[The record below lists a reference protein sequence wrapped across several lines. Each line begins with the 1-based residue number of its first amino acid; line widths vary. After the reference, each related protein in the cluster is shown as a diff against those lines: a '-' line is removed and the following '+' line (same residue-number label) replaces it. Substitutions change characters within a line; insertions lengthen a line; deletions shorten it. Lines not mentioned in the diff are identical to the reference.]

1 MRTPATR
8 PRSTSPPPTGSAGR
22 RDTQPTPLI
31 RADFALRHAGQLATM
46 VPREDDPLGRIK
58 DGALAAREG
67 RVVGI
72 GEDRELESK
81 VALDGDLLD
90 AAGACV
96 IPGLVDAHTHPVFAG
111 SRADEFAERV
121 SGVTYKA
128 QQSGER
134 GIARTV
140 RATRE
145 ADVSTLTELAAA
157 RANRFLA
164 NGTTTVEAK
173 TGYGLDL
180 DHEAK
185 SLEVIRQLA
194 EQTRLRVIPTFLGAH
209 TVPPG
214 VDRRAYVRSVI
225 DEMLPA
231 FRPWAVFCD
240 AWCDPPAFTAAET
253 RAVLG
258 RARSLG
264 YAVRIHAAQL
274 APGEGPDI
282 AAELGAS
289 SADHL
294 EFATTAQIQAL
305 AKAGTVAVLCP
316 AANFTTHG
324 PRPPIE
330 AMREA
335 KLSIAIA
342 SDLNPG
348 TSNSE
353 SLPLAMS
360 LACVQWG
367 MTPTEVLVGATLHA
381 AHSLK
386 LDGLAG
392 CLRPGSF
399 ADCAVVDTESPE
411 AIPYYVG
418 VNRVLQTVV
427 GGAVWVPL

>member
-1 MRTPATR
+1 
-8 PRSTSPPPTGSAGR
+8 
-22 RDTQPTPLI
+22 
-31 RADFALRHAGQLATM
+31 
-46 VPREDDPLGRIK
+46 
-58 DGALAAREG
+58 
-67 RVVGI
+67 VVWI
-72 GEDRELESK
+72 GEDRDLESQ
-81 VALDGDLLD
+81 VALDGDQLD

-96 IPGLVDAHTHPVFAG
+96 IPGFVDAHTHPVFAG

-121 SGVTYKA
+121 SGVAYRA

-145 ADVSTLTELAAA
+145 ADVSTLIELATA

-164 NGTTTVEAK
+164 NGTTTIEAK

-180 DHEAK
+180 DNEAR
-185 SLEVIRQLA
+185 SLEVLRQVG
-194 EQTRLRVIPTFLGAH
+194 ERTPLRVVPTFLGAH
-209 TVPPG
+209 AVPPG
-214 VDRRAYVRSVI
+214 IDRRAYLRSVI

-231 FRPWAVFCD
+231 FKPWSVFCD
-240 AWCDPPAFTAAET
+240 AWCEATAFTPAET

-258 RARSLG
+258 RAKALG
-264 YAVRIHAAQL
+264 YEIRIHAAQL

-294 EFATTAQIQAL
+294 EFATLAQVKAL

-316 AANFTTHG
+316 LANLTTHG

-335 KLSIAIA
+335 QLPIAIA

-360 LACVQWG
+360 LACAHWG
-367 MTPTEVLVGATLHA
+367 MTPLEVLSGATVYA

-399 ADCAVVDTESPE
+399 ADCIVVDVESPE

-418 VNRVLQTVV
+418 VNRVMRTVV
-427 GGAVWVPL
+427 GGAVWEPL

>member
-1 MRTPATR
+1 
-8 PRSTSPPPTGSAGR
+8 
-22 RDTQPTPLI
+22 LI

-46 VPREDDPLGRIK
+46 VPGPDDAIGRIR
-58 DGALAAREG
+58 DGALAARAG
-67 RVVGI
+67 RVVWI
-72 GEDRELESK
+72 GHDRELESQ

-90 AAGACV
+90 AQGACV

-121 SGVTYKA
+121 SGARYQA

-140 RATRE
+140 RLTRAAE
-145 ADVSTLTELAAA
+145 ASTLLELAEA

-164 NGTTTVEAK
+164 NGTTTIEAK

-180 DHEAK
+180 DNEAK
-185 SLEVIRQLA
+185 SLDVLRTLA
-194 EQTRLRVIPTFLGAH
+194 ERTRLRVVPTFLGAH
-209 TVPPG
+209 VVPPG
-214 VDRRAYVRSVI
+214 ADRQAYVRLLM

-231 FRPWAVFCD
+231 FKPWAVFCD
-240 AWCDPPAFTAAET
+240 AWCEAPAFTAAET
-253 RAVLG
+253 RALLG
-258 RARSLG
+258 RAKALG
-264 YAVRIHAAQL
+264 YQLRVHAAQL

-294 EFATTAQIQAL
+294 EFATPAQIAAL

-316 AANFTTHG
+316 GANFTTHG

-330 AMREA
+330 AMRDA
-335 KLSIAIA
+335 GLPMAIA

-348 TSNSE
+348 TNTSE

-367 MTPTEVLVGATLHA
+367 MTPLEALCGATLHA
-381 AHSLK
+381 ARSLK

-399 ADCAVVDTESPE
+399 ADCVVLDIEAPE

-418 VNRVLQTVV
+418 VNRVIQTVA
-427 GGAVWVPL
+427 GGAVWEPL

>member
-1 MRTPATR
+1 
-8 PRSTSPPPTGSAGR
+8 
-22 RDTQPTPLI
+22 LI

-46 VPREDDPLGRIK
+46 VPAADDPLGRIR
-58 DGALAAREG
+58 DGALAALGG
-67 RVVGI
+67 RVVWI
-72 GEDRELESK
+72 GEDRQLESE
-81 VALDGDLLD
+81 VRLDGDLLD
-90 AAGACV
+90 AQGACV

-111 SRADEFAERV
+111 SRADEFAERS
-121 SGVTYKA
+121 SGVAYAT

-145 ADVSTLTELAAA
+145 AGAPMLLDLAQG
-157 RANRFLA
+157 RANRFLT
-164 NGTTTVEAK
+164 NGTTTIEAK

-180 DHEAK
+180 DNEAK
-185 SLEVIRQLA
+185 SLDVLRNLA
-194 EQTRLRVIPTFLGAH
+194 VRTPLRVVPTFLGAH
-209 TVPPG
+209 VPPPG
-214 VDRRAYVRSVI
+214 IDRADYVRSLI

-240 AWCDPPAFTAAET
+240 VWCETPAFTPRET
-253 RAVLG
+253 RAILT

-264 YAVRIHAAQL
+264 YGLRVHAAQL

-282 AAELGAS
+282 AAELKAS

-294 EFATTAQIQAL
+294 EFATPAQIGAL
-305 AKAGTVAVLCP
+305 AQAGTVAVLCP
-316 AANFTTHG
+316 GANVTTHG

-335 KLSIAIA
+335 MLPMAVA

-353 SLPLAMS
+353 SLPNAMS
-360 LACVQWG
+360 LACVHWG
-367 MTPTEVLVGATLHA
+367 MTPVEVLIGATMHA
-381 AHSLK
+381 ARSLK
-386 LDGLAG
+386 LDGVAG
-392 CLRPGSF
+392 CLRVGSF
-399 ADCAVVDTESPE
+399 ADCAILDVETPE

-418 VNRVLQTVV
+418 VNRVIATVA
-427 GGAVWVPL
+427 GGMVWQPS

>member
-1 MRTPATR
+1 
-8 PRSTSPPPTGSAGR
+8 
-22 RDTQPTPLI
+22 LI

-46 VPREDDPLGRIK
+46 VDATDDALGRIR

-67 RVVGI
+67 RVVWI
-72 GEDRELESK
+72 GEDRELESQ
-81 VALDGDLLD
+81 VRLDGDLLD
-90 AAGACV
+90 VRGACV

-111 SRADEFAERV
+111 SRADEFAERL
-121 SGVTYKA
+121 SGVPYQA

-145 ADVSTLTELAAA
+145 ADGSMLLDLAQR

-164 NGTTTVEAK
+164 NGTTTIEAK

-180 DHEAK
+180 DNEAK
-185 SLEVIRQLA
+185 SLDVLRNLA
-194 EQTRLRVIPTFLGAH
+194 GRTPLRVVPTFLGAH
-209 TVPPG
+209 VPPPG
-214 VDRRAYVRSVI
+214 IDRAAYIRSLI

-240 AWCDPPAFTAAET
+240 AWCEAPAFTPKET
-253 RAVLG
+253 RAILT
-258 RARSLG
+258 RARGLG
-264 YAVRIHAAQL
+264 YGLRVHAAQL
-274 APGEGPDI
+274 APGEGPEI
-282 AAELGAS
+282 AAELKAS

-294 EFATTAQIQAL
+294 EFATPAQIRAL
-305 AKAGTVAVLCP
+305 AVAGTVAVLCP
-316 AANFTTHG
+316 GANFTTHG

-330 AMREA
+330 AMRQA
-335 KLSIAIA
+335 KLPMAVA

-353 SLPLAMS
+353 SLPNAMS

-367 MTPTEVLVGATLHA
+367 MTPVEVLIGATVHA
-381 AHSLK
+381 ARSLQ
-386 LDGLAG
+386 LEGVAG
-392 CLRPGSF
+392 CLRVGSF
-399 ADCAVVDTESPE
+399 ADCAILDVETPE

-418 VNRVLQTVV
+418 VNRVITTVA
-427 GGAVWVPL
+427 GGVVWQPS

>member
-1 MRTPATR
+1 
-8 PRSTSPPPTGSAGR
+8 
-22 RDTQPTPLI
+22 LI
-31 RADFALRHAGQLATM
+31 RADFALRRAGQLATM
-46 VPREDDPLGRIK
+46 VPLNDDPLGRIR

-67 RVVGI
+67 RVVWI
-72 GEDRELESK
+72 GDDRDLESQ

-121 SGVTYKA
+121 SGVPYQA
-128 QQSGER
+128 QQGSER

-164 NGTTTVEAK
+164 NGTTTIEAK

-180 DHEAK
+180 DNEAR
-185 SLEVIRQLA
+185 SLQVLRQVG
-194 EQTRLRVIPTFLGAH
+194 EHTRLRVVPTFLGAH
-209 TVPPG
+209 AVPSG
-214 VDRRAYVRSVI
+214 VDRRAYLRSVM

-231 FRPWAVFCD
+231 FKPWAVFCD
-240 AWCDPPAFTAAET
+240 AWCEAPAFTAAET

-258 RARSLG
+258 RAKALG
-264 YAVRIHAAQL
+264 YQIRIHAAQL

-294 EFATTAQIQAL
+294 EFATPSQIRAL

-316 AANFTTHG
+316 GANFTTHG

-335 KLSIAIA
+335 KLPIAIA

-353 SLPLAMS
+353 SLPMVMS

-367 MTPTEVLVGATLHA
+367 MTPLEVLSGATLHA

-392 CLRPGSF
+392 CLRLGSF
-399 ADCAVVDTESPE
+399 ADCVVVDVEAPE

-418 VNRVLQTVV
+418 VNRVIQTVV
-427 GGAVWVPL
+427 GGAVWEPL

>member
-1 MRTPATR
+1 V
-8 PRSTSPPPTGSAGR
+8 
-22 RDTQPTPLI
+22 I

-46 VPREDDPLGRIK
+46 VPAKDDPLGRISN
-58 DGALAAREG
+58 GALAARGG
-67 RVVGI
+67 RVVWI
-72 GEDRELESK
+72 GEDRELESQ

-96 IPGLVDAHTHPVFAG
+96 MPGLVDAHTHPVFAG

-121 SGVTYKA
+121 SGVAYHA

-145 ADVSTLTELAAA
+145 ADVLTLNEFAAA

-164 NGTTTVEAK
+164 NGTTTIEAK

-180 DHEAK
+180 DNEAR
-185 SLEVIRQLA
+185 SLEVLRQLG
-194 EQTRLRVIPTFLGAH
+194 ERTPLRVVPTFLGAH
-209 TVPPG
+209 AVPPG
-214 VDRRAYVRSVI
+214 IDRRAYLRSLI

-231 FRPWAVFCD
+231 FKPWAVFCD
-240 AWCDPPAFTAAET
+240 AWCEATAFTPAET

-258 RARSLG
+258 RAKALG
-264 YAVRIHAAQL
+264 YEIRIHAAQL

-294 EFATTAQIQAL
+294 EFATPAQVKAL

-316 AANFTTHG
+316 LANLTTHG

-335 KLSIAIA
+335 KLPIAIA

-360 LACVQWG
+360 LACAQWG
-367 MTPTEVLVGATLHA
+367 MTPLEVVSGATLHA

-399 ADCAVVDTESPE
+399 ADCIVVDVESPE

-418 VNRVLQTVV
+418 VNRVMRTVV
-427 GGAVWVPL
+427 GGAVWEPL

>member
-1 MRTPATR
+1 
-8 PRSTSPPPTGSAGR
+8 
-22 RDTQPTPLI
+22 
-31 RADFALRHAGQLATM
+31 M
-46 VPREDDPLGRIK
+46 VPLKDDPLGRIR

-67 RVVGI
+67 RVVWI
-72 GEDRELESK
+72 GDDRDLESQ
-81 VALDGDLLD
+81 VVLDGDLLD

-121 SGVTYKA
+121 SGVAYQA

-145 ADVSTLTELAAA
+145 ADISTLIELAAA

-164 NGTTTVEAK
+164 NGTTTIEAK

-180 DHEAK
+180 DNEAR
-185 SLEVIRQLA
+185 SLEVLRQVG
-194 EQTRLRVIPTFLGAH
+194 EHTRLRVVPTFLGAH
-209 TVPPG
+209 AVPPG
-214 VDRRAYVRSVI
+214 VDRRAYLRSVI

-231 FRPWAVFCD
+231 FKPWAVFCD
-240 AWCDPPAFTAAET
+240 AWCEAPAFTPAET
-253 RAVLG
+253 RAVLA
-258 RARSLG
+258 RAKALG
-264 YAVRIHAAQL
+264 YQIRIHAAQL

-294 EFATTAQIQAL
+294 EFATPSQIRAL
-305 AKAGTVAVLCP
+305 AKSGTVAVLCP

-330 AMREA
+330 AMRGA
-335 KLSIAIA
+335 KLPIAIA

-367 MTPTEVLVGATLHA
+367 MTPLEVLSGATVHA

-399 ADCAVVDTESPE
+399 ADCVVVDVEAPE

-418 VNRVLQTVV
+418 VNRVIQTVV
-427 GGAVWVPL
+427 GGAVWEPL

>member
-1 MRTPATR
+1 
-8 PRSTSPPPTGSAGR
+8 
-22 RDTQPTPLI
+22 LI
-31 RADFALRHAGQLATM
+31 HADFALRHAGQLATM
-46 VPREDDPLGRIK
+46 LPARDDPLGRISN
-58 DGALAAREG
+58 GALAARAG
-67 RVVGI
+67 RVVWI
-72 GEDRELESK
+72 GEDRDLESQ
-81 VALDGDLLD
+81 VTLDGDLLD

-96 IPGLVDAHTHPVFAG
+96 MPGLVDAHTHPVFAG

-121 SGVTYKA
+121 SGVAYQA

-157 RANRFLA
+157 RASRFLA
-164 NGTTTVEAK
+164 NGTTTIEAK

-180 DHEAK
+180 DSEAR
-185 SLEVIRQLA
+185 SLEVLRRVG
-194 EQTRLRVIPTFLGAH
+194 EQTRLRVVPTFLGAH
-209 TVPPG
+209 AVLPG
-214 VDRRAYVRSVI
+214 VDRRAYLRSVI

-231 FRPWAVFCD
+231 FKPWAVFCD
-240 AWCDPPAFTAAET
+240 AWCEATAFTPAET
-253 RAVLG
+253 RAVLT
-258 RARSLG
+258 RAKALG
-264 YAVRIHAAQL
+264 YEIRVHAAQL

-282 AAELGAS
+282 AAELGAR

-294 EFATTAQIQAL
+294 EFATPAQITAL

-316 AANFTTHG
+316 VANATTHG

-330 AMREA
+330 AMRDG
-335 KLSIAIA
+335 KLRIAIS

-367 MTPTEVLVGATLHA
+367 MTPVEVLAGATVHA

-399 ADCAVVDTESPE
+399 ADCIVVDVESPE

-418 VNRVLQTVV
+418 VNRVLRTVV
-427 GGAVWVPL
+427 GGALWEPL